1 MKRLWVLALVLT
13 VSLVFTACGDSYD
26 ENIDSVV
33 NLENEELEKD
43 SVDTDLDSLSRDDLE
58 KVNVYN
64 EGEYIELLYVIRGS
78 SDTTNP
84 VYKYDEDTSEYVRYN
99 NGDFMADEIDGL
111 EADYSEPEDDGN

>member
-1 MKRLWVLALVLT
+1 SNILT
-13 VSLVFTACGDSYD
+13 KLRSTLFTYTTLFRS
-26 ENIDSVV
+26 
-33 NLENEELEKD
+33 ENEELEKD

-111 EADYSEPEDDGN
+111 EADYSEPEDDDN